1 VQGTFYNY
9 KVPKNDLWEMKEKD
23 RNWEV
28 PYKNLAYVNKDMRVL
43 PSKYQAYHKHNLH
56 DSVIAMDGLVNLSD
70 IENTLM
76 EADKIGRS
84 YSARMSVKDKYI
96 VESNVRVN
104 KYQENCEPLY
114 DSMLLVLKQ
123 IWEPMLSVLVKE
135 KYLDKMSHIDSWL
148 NDGKLDGSKGNFHHF
163 LHYDCDE
170 YLEFSKG
177 LFRFPVAVAITY
189 LTTPDITHKAWFP
202 TMDQYLN
209 PKVGRVFF
217 ADPKLVHG
225 VLKNEL
231 AEAVHKRIVMVSNLW
246 DYETRSEQIEISYGV
261 TGYTTPRMDEIVWT

>member
-1 VQGTFYNY
+1 LFN
-9 KVPKNDLWEMKEKD
+9 
-23 RNWEV
+23 
-28 PYKNLAYVNKDMRVL
+28 
-43 PSKYQAYHKHNLH
+43 
-56 DSVIAMDGLVNLSD
+56 
-70 IENTLM
+70 
-76 EADKIGRS
+76 
-84 YSARMSVKDKYI
+84 I
-96 VESNVRVN
+96 VR
-104 KYQENCEPLY
+104 
-114 DSMLLVLKQ
+114 
-123 IWEPMLSVLVKE
+123 
-135 KYLDKMSHIDSWL
+135 YL
-148 NDGKLDGSKGNFHHF
+148 GV
-163 LHYDCDE
+163 
-170 YLEFSKG
+170 
-177 LFRFPVAVAITY
+177 RFPVAVAITY